1 MKSKLLFF
9 LGLLPLFSPA
19 QPAIGTQLP
28 DSITSA
34 IPAQKNQLII
44 LDFFATWCTSCAK
57 AFPKLDSLQTQF
69 GNRISIRLVS
79 SYGTRDT
86 KEKITAFFIRRK
98 QATGMSF
105 SFPIIYND
113 SLLKNSFPH
122 NKIPHYVWIYN
133 NKLIA
138 ITRSNDVTAS
148 NIKKILK
155 GKKLTLP
162 TKIDSATKL
171 SSPPKGRA
179 GGGNLPLK
187 HDPPSK
193 LSMPVPK
200 PAFSPLTGGDTEG
213 VLSPNHA
220 LPNKGTGVAQEGV
233 LTIHH

>member
-1 MKSKLLFF
+1 MKHFILCLALLCPFV
-9 LGLLPLFSPA
+9 SIA
-19 QPAIGTQLP
+19 QPAVGTQLH

-44 LDFFATWCTSCAK
+44 LDFFATWCSSCAK

-86 KEKITAFFIRRK
+86 KEKITAFFVRRK

-105 SFPIIYND
+105 SFPVINND

-138 ITRSNDVTAS
+138 ITRSKDVTAS
-148 NIKKILK
+148 NIKKILR
-155 GKKLTLP
+155 GKTISLP
-162 TKIDSATKL
+162 QKT
-171 SSPPKGRA
+171 
-179 GGGNLPLK
+179 
-187 HDPPSK
+187 DPPSK
-193 LSMPVPK
+193 LS
-200 PAFSPLTGGDTEG
+200 APLKTPG
-213 VLSPNHA
+213 
-220 LPNKGTGVAQEGV
+220 
-233 LTIHH
+233 